1 MAGVIAMLSNRAQLL
16 AGVRALAPIL
26 LGTMP
31 FGMIYGLAAAE
42 AGLPAGAALG
52 MSAIVFAGS
61 AQFIAAGLFGA
72 GAPGL
77 VIVLTTLVVNLRH
90 VLYSASIA
98 PYVRH
103 LSPAWKYLLAF
114 LLTDEAYAVAI
125 THYRQDSP
133 EAAARGN
140 AHWYTLGA
148 GLTLWVTWQISSA
161 AGVLIG
167 AQVPA
172 SWSLDF
178 TLALT
183 FIALLIPALTD
194 RPAVLAAMAAGAVA
208 VLARDLPHRLGLLVA
223 AGAGIGVGVLAERRG
238 SGQRLPQTGVGVTG
252 PGSGGG

>member
-1 MAGVIAMLSNRAQLL
+1 MPSNRAQLL

-31 FGMIYGLAAAE
+31 FGMIHGLAAAE

-125 THYRQDSP
+125 THYRRDSP

-140 AHWYTLGA
+140 THWYTLGA

-161 AGVLIG
+161 AGVVIG

-194 RPAVLAAMAAGAVA
+194 RRRSWRHWRR
-208 VLARDLPHRLGLLVA
+208 ARWPCSPGTCLTGW
-223 AGAGIGVGVLAERRG
+223 GCWSRR
-238 SGQRLPQTGVGVTG
+238 G
-252 PGSGGG
+252 PGSAWGCWRSVGGVGNGFPKPASA